1 VTILFVGPLALTL
14 ISWSCSWMI
23 GTARTAV
30 QRFGWMLSAAIL
42 APGSAA
48 YAAATGQW
56 PYVAANLVFAVIA
69 VRGYRNIRNTLE
81 RSTRDAAV
89 ECNGCSDCIGCDA
102 ADPGCSAVQQQ
113 CSTEQA
119 GAE

>member
-1 VTILFVGPLALTL
+1 VNILFVGPLALTL

-42 APGSAA
+42 APASAA

-69 VRGYRNIRNTLE
+69 VRGYLGIRNALE
-81 RSTRDAAV
+81 RSTSNTAAAPV
-89 ECNGCSDCIGCDA
+89 LRCNGCTAAPEECPAA
-102 ADPGCSAVQQQ
+102 ADRQR
-113 CSTEQA
+113 A
-119 GAE
+119 GAA